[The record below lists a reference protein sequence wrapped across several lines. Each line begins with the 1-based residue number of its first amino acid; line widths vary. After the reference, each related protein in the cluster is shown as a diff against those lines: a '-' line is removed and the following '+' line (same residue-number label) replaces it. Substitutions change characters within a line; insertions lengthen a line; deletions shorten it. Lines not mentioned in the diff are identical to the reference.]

1 MSQNNADPNRQRDH
15 QANERTFLAWLRT
28 ALALIGFGFAIARF
42 GLFARQIHYALTN
55 KPQVIHPLFNSENF
69 GMGLAIAGVLTMLL
83 AIWRFN
89 QVFQQIERQDYRPKR
104 FLMWFMTGL
113 ILALGIFSIPLIA
126 WQGEQPATVRPNSL
140 KQIR

>member
-1 MSQNNADPNRQRDH
+1 MSQKNADPNRQRDH

-42 GLFARQIHYALTN
+42 GLFTRQIHYVLTN
-55 KPQVIHPLFNSENF
+55 QPPVIHPLFNSENF
-69 GMGLAIAGVLTMLL
+69 GVGLAIAGVLAMLL

-89 QVFQQIERQDYRPKR
+89 QVFQQIERQDYQPKR

-113 ILALGIFSIPLIA
+113 VLALGIFSIPLIV